1 MQKNNTI
8 TELRNEI
15 RRRGYAWKTET
26 SYVTWATKFFR
37 YHKNENVESL
47 TKNDVV
53 EYLNY
58 LVNERDVANSTHNQA
73 LCAIVFLFKNVLKK
87 EVGGMNDLRYSKK
100 AQRLPTVLSKD
111 EVKEIISNMSGMP
124 KLVAF
129 LMYGTGMRISEA
141 MRLRVQDVDFANSH
155 IYVRNAKGLKDRT
168 TLLPASLKKALM
180 KQLARVKARHEVDV
194 MKGQGRAP
202 LPKAIEKKY
211 PNAATDTGWQ
221 YVFPSANITRNH
233 RSGELCR
240 HHASP
245 STVQK
250 EIKRALKRTG
260 IVKRVSAH
268 TFRHSFATH
277 MLQAGYDIRMIQEL
291 LGHKNLKTTQ
301 KYTHVTEKPESIKSP
316 VDLFVPNHN

>member
-1 MQKNNTI
+1 MQKDNTI
-8 TELRNEI
+8 TEMRNEI

-26 SYVTWATKFFR
+26 SYVTWVTRFFR
-37 YHKNENVESL
+37 YHKNEDVESL
-47 TKNDVV
+47 DKNDVV

-87 EVGGMNDLRYSKK
+87 EVAGMDDLRYSKK
-100 AQRLPTVLSKD
+100 AHRLPTVLSKE

-124 KLVAF
+124 KLIAF

-141 MRLRVQDVDFANSH
+141 IRLRVQDVDFANSQ

-202 LPKAIEKKY
+202 LPNSVEKKY
-211 PNAATDTGWQ
+211 PNAATETGWQ

-301 KYTHVTEKPESIKSP
+301 KYTHVTTKPESVKSP
-316 VDLFVPNHN
+316 VDLFVTNSN